1 MILTKLEVLN
11 LDLPIWR
18 YKFHKTA
25 LKLELFE
32 LASTQR
38 SLTSGALGSDDP
50 TGQRKKTGDGGVR
63 WRGGGLARRRRG
75 LRRHHGYLHDLREER
90 NRLVLPARAT
100 T

>member
-38 SLTSGALGSDDP
+38 SLTRGALGSDDP
-50 TGQRKKTGDGGVR
+50 TGQREENRGDSDDGAAHGEAHR
-63 WRGGGLARRRRG
+63 WQL
-75 LRRHHGYLHDLREER
+75 LRR
-90 NRLVLPARAT
+90 N
-100 T
+100 

>member
-18 YKFHKTA
+18 YKFHKTT

-50 TGQRKKTGDGGVR
+50 IGQRKKTGDGGVR
-63 WRGGGLARRRRG
+63 WRGGGLARRQRG
-75 LRRHHGYLHDLREER
+75 LW
-90 NRLVLPARAT
+90 
-100 T
+100 

>member
-32 LASTQR
+32 LASQTQ

-50 TGQRKKTGDGGVR
+50 IGQREETGEAAFDGAV
-63 WRGGGLARRRRG
+63 
-75 LRRHHGYLHDLREER
+75 
-90 NRLVLPARAT
+90 VV
-100 T
+100 

>member
-50 TGQRKKTGDGGVR
+50 TCQRKKTGDDGVR
-63 WRGGGLARRRRG
+63 WRIGGLARRRRG
-75 LRRHHGYLHDLREER
+75 LRRHRGHLRDLRDAVS
-90 NRLVLPARAT
+90 RLVIP
-100 T
+100 

>member
-32 LASTQR
+32 VATAQR
-38 SLTSGALGSDDP
+38 SLPRGTRGSDDP
-50 TGQRKKTGDGGVR
+50 IGQRKKTGDGTCNG
-63 WRGGGLARRRRG
+63 A
-75 LRRHHGYLHDLREER
+75 
-90 NRLVLPARAT
+90 AAA
-100 T
+100 

>member
-1 MILTKLEVLN
+1 MSLTKFGSYHW
-11 LDLPIWR
+11 DLPIWR

-50 TGQRKKTGDGGVR
+50 TGQREETEEAAFDGAAV
-63 WRGGGLARRRRG
+63 
-75 LRRHHGYLHDLREER
+75 
-90 NRLVLPARAT
+90 V
-100 T
+100 

>member
-1 MILTKLEVLN
+1 MILKKFEVLN

-18 YKFHKTA
+18 YKFHKTS

-50 TGQRKKTGDGGVR
+50 TGQREETWEAAFDGAAV
-63 WRGGGLARRRRG
+63 
-75 LRRHHGYLHDLREER
+75 
-90 NRLVLPARAT
+90 V
-100 T
+100 